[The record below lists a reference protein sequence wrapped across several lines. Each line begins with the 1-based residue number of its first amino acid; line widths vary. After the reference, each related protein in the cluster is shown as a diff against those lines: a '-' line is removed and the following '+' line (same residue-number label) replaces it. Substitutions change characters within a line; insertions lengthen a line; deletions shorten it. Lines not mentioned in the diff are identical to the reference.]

1 MATKLPDYIMRADV
15 TVGHRFD
22 GRTLE
27 MLNAF
32 REQFNEVNS
41 AIENL
46 KNAQKVLADKL
57 EKIFPD
63 SKTHLPKK

>member
-1 MATKLPDYIMRADV
+1 MKADV
-15 TVGHRFD
+15 TVGHKFD
-22 GRTLE
+22 GRTLQ

-57 EKIFPD
+57 EKILPD

>member
-1 MATKLPDYIMRADV
+1 MATKLPDYIMRAD
-15 TVGHRFD
+15 TSVGHRFD

-32 REQFNEVNS
+32 REQFNEVNE

-46 KNAQKVLADKL
+46 KNAQKVLAGKL
-57 EKIFPD
+57 EKIFPEG
-63 SKTHLPKK
+63 KTNLPKR